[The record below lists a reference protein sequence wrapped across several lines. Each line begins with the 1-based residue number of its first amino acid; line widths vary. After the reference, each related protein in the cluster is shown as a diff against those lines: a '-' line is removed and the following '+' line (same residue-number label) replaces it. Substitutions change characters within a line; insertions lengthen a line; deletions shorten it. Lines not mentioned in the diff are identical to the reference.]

1 MTALVS
7 HQPSAGPSRLP
18 LLDGLRGIAA
28 LGVLTYHLPD
38 LTGIP
43 NFGSRNYL
51 FVDLFFIMSG
61 FVLALSAEPRMASG
75 ESAATF
81 VKRRIWRLWPMIAL
95 GALLGAL
102 AFAGRAPAGEIAGL
116 LVLALL
122 MVPLTTS
129 TVAIYPLNTPQWSLL
144 WEIVANVLHAL
155 VLWRCGSRVLLAI
168 SAASALGLSA
178 VILETGWNGA
188 GPNGGYW
195 WAGFLR
201 VSFAYPLGI
210 VMARAWRNE
219 ANRHAIDWR
228 LALALPVIA
237 LLGVSWTPFAMVYE
251 DIALTLFILP
261 ACFWL
266 VACSQPPRAAVP
278 ALTWLGD
285 MSYPVY
291 AVHAPIMLWFNAGIG
306 GRTAQVLT
314 LIVTLIAARIILAH
328 GPRTRVLVHTA
339 WTALAARRSALAV
352 KA

>member
-1 MTALVS
+1 MPHQAPAVS
-7 HQPSAGPSRLP
+7 GRLP
-18 LLDGLRGIAA
+18 LLDGLRGVAA
-28 LGVLTYHLPD
+28 LGVMSYHLPD

-43 NFGSRNYL
+43 HFGSRNYL

-61 FVLALSAEPRMASG
+61 FVLALSAEPRVAMG
-75 ESAATF
+75 QGAATF

-95 GALLGAL
+95 GALLGVL
-102 AFAGRAPAGEIAGL
+102 AFAGRAPAAEIAGL

-129 TVAIYPLNTPQWSLL
+129 QVAIYPLNTPQWSLL
-144 WEIVANVLHAL
+144 WEIVANVLHGL

-168 SAASALGLSA
+168 SGASALGLSA
-178 VILETGWNGA
+178 IILETGWNGA

-210 VMARAWRNE
+210 AMARAWRRG
-219 ANRHAIDWR
+219 AKRPVIDWR
-228 LALALPVIA
+228 AALALPVAA
-237 LLGVSWTPFAMVYE
+237 LLAVSWTPFPMVYE
-251 DIALTLFILP
+251 DIALTVFILP

-266 VACSQPPRAAVP
+266 VACAQPPQAAVP

-285 MSYPVY
+285 ISYPIY
-291 AVHAPIMLWFNAGIG
+291 AVHAPIMLWFNAVVG

-328 GPRTRVLVHTA
+328 GQRTRTLALTV
-339 WTALAARRSALAV
+339 WTALAGRRFALAV

>member
-1 MTALVS
+1 MTASVP
-7 HQPSAGPSRLP
+7 QKTPARPGRLP
-18 LLDGLRGIAA
+18 LLDGLRGLAA
-28 LGVLTYHLPD
+28 LGVMAYHLPD

-43 NFGSRNYL
+43 HFGSRGYL

-61 FVLALSAEPRMASG
+61 FVLALSAEPRMAGG
-75 ESAATF
+75 EGAGTF

-122 MVPLTTS
+122 MVPLTSS

-144 WEIVANVLHAL
+144 WEIVANVLHGL
-155 VLWRCGSRVLLAI
+155 VLWRCSSRVLLAI
-168 SAASALGLSA
+168 SAASALALSA

-210 VMARAWRNE
+210 AMARAWRQGSKGP
-219 ANRHAIDWR
+219 AIDWR
-228 LALALPVIA
+228 AALVLPLIA
-237 LLGVSWTPFAMVYE
+237 VLGVSWTPFPMVYE
-251 DIALTLFILP
+251 DIALTVFILP
-261 ACFWL
+261 GCFWL
-266 VACSQPPRAAVP
+266 VACAKPPQTAAP
-278 ALTWLGD
+278 GLTWLGD
-285 MSYPVY
+285 ISYPVY
-291 AVHAPIMLWFNAGIG
+291 AVHAPIMLWLNAEVG

-314 LIVTLIAARIILAH
+314 LIVTLIAARITVAH
-328 GPRTRVLVHTA
+328 GPRTRALARAA
-339 WTALAARRSALAV
+339 WTALSTRRSALAV
-352 KA
+352 RA